1 MEIYGD
7 YVTRVFLLVN
17 TKIYEDIFKRYI
29 YSLLI
34 IYLFVNMRAIRKVR
48 VYLLIYNET
57 SKICQKCIL
66 DGDYVTLEFKL
77 KFLQKQLSEQLL
89 IFINDHQLLLGQ
101 HNRFLLIYRK
111 VTVLFTMDVLKVYCI
126 HGMYIKQIENKL
138 LQFNSIQFNSFMT
151 KVP

>member
-1 MEIYGD
+1 
-7 YVTRVFLLVN
+7 
-17 TKIYEDIFKRYI
+17 
-29 YSLLI
+29 
-34 IYLFVNMRAIRKVR
+34 MRAIRKVR

-89 IFINDHQLLLGQ
+89 IFINDLQLLLGQ

-151 KVP
+151 KVPEFYSPAPIEAEDRDMKSQNFPNTAKQRIVIRIVMLRER